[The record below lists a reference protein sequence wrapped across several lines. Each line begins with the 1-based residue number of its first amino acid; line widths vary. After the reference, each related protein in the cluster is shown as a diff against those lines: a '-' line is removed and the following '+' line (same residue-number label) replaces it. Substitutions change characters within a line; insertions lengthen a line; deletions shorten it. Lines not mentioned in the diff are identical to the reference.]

1 MAPRGHLPANL
12 RHQARITESAAR
24 SVGLDFFEVVFEML
38 DAADVNA
45 VAAYGGFPVRYPS
58 WRFGMHYERLQKGYE
73 YGLSKIYELVINND
87 PTYAY
92 LVRSNSMMEQ
102 KLVMAHVFG
111 HADFFRH
118 NAWFQPT
125 DRGMLDRMAHHGG
138 RVRRFVDAYGQ
149 DTVDHFLDQ
158 AISLDNLIDPFLP
171 ARELARAKQG
181 CTESSSVTEHGLFT
195 SLEVHRG
202 SGASAL
208 PNYDILGHIAEH
220 APLEPW
226 QRELLRIVRAEA
238 YYFIPQRMTK
248 IMNEGWAS
256 YWHSHLLTH
265 GLLGPSE
272 IVDFADCHAGA
283 TAVAPGQLNPYKL
296 GIELFRHA
304 HARGDDL
311 FQLRRV
317 HNDVS
322 FIDHVVDE
330 DFARSNQLFVFRRNA
345 RTGKNV
351 LVDRDWVAIK
361 EQLLRELSWCG
372 SPRIQLVEADA
383 DGEGGLLL
391 VHQHEGRDLKLDEAG
406 AQLKTLAQVWGGPVH
421 LLTLEEGEGR
431 RISTDG
437 QDVSV
442 IETTRAQDAGGVAE
456 QGVPA
461 VEGSLEEVDA
471 GPFLDGDERRRH
483 HRDRQEIRAQ
493 PSCSYLAAQNA
504 GTIIA

>member
-102 KLVMAHVFG
+102 KLVMAHVMG
-111 HADFFRH
+111 HADFFKH
-118 NAWFQPT
+118 NVWFGPT
-125 DRGMLDRMAHHGG
+125 QRSMVEQMSYHAARI
-138 RVRRFVDAYGQ
+138 RSFVEVYGQ
-149 DTVDHFLDQ
+149 DKVERFLDV
-158 AISLDNLIDPFLP
+158 ALGLDELIDPYLP
-171 ARELARAKQG
+171 LRESRRADRKREAIQSPAERVRLDFERRWG
-181 CTESSSVTEHGLFT
+181 DGAEDPHPGPQPIGSAPPTRSSSD
-195 SLEVHRG
+195 
-202 SGASAL
+202 L
-208 PNYDILGHIAEH
+208 PTFDILGFLVEH
-220 APLEPW
+220 ACLADW
-226 QRELLRIVRAEA
+226 QVEILRIVRAEA
-238 YYFIPQRMTK
+238 YYFLPQRLTK

-330 DFARSNQLFVFRRNA
+330 DFARSNQLFVYRRNA

-442 IETTRAQDAGGVAE
+442 IETTRAQDACGG
-456 QGVPA
+456 
-461 VEGSLEEVDA
+461 EEA
-471 GPFLDGDERRRH
+471 A
-483 HRDRQEIRAQ
+483 RA
-493 PSCSYLAAQNA
+493 S
-504 GTIIA
+504 

>member
-1 MAPRGHLPANL
+1 MATGGHLPAEL
-12 RHQARITESAAR
+12 RRHARVTEAAAR
-24 SVGLDFFEVVFEML
+24 EVGLDFFDVVFEML

-58 WRFGMHYERLQKGYE
+58 WRFGMAYERLQKGYD

-92 LVRSNSMMEQ
+92 LVRSNSLMEQ
-102 KLVMAHVFG
+102 KLVMAHVMG
-111 HADFFRH
+111 HADFFKH
-118 NAWFQPT
+118 NVWFGPT
-125 DRGMLDRMAHHGG
+125 QRSMVEQMGYHAARIRGFVEAH
-138 RVRRFVDAYGQ
+138 GQ
-149 DTVDHFLDQ
+149 DTVERFLDV
-158 AISLDNLIDPFLP
+158 ALALDGLIDPYLP
-171 ARELARAKQG
+171 LRESRHSERQRGTIQSRAERARVDFERHWGDGA
-181 CTESSSVTEHGLFT
+181 ESSRPGPRPSRSAPTT
-195 SLEVHRG
+195 PS
-202 SGASAL
+202 SGDL
-208 PNYDILGHIAEH
+208 PTYDILGFLVEH
-220 APLEPW
+220 ARLPDW
-226 QRELLRIVRAEA
+226 QVEILRIVRAEA
-238 YYFIPQRMTK
+238 YYFVPQRLTK

-265 GLLGPSE
+265 GLLDPSE

-330 DFARSNQLFVFRRNA
+330 EFAQTNQLFVYRRNT
-345 RTGKNV
+345 RTGKNTV
-351 LVDRDWVAIK
+351 VDRDWVAIK

-372 SPRIQLVEADA
+372 SPRIQLAEADA

-406 AQLKTLAQVWGGPVH
+406 AQLKTLAQVWEGPVH
-421 LLTLEEGEGR
+421 LLTLEEGVGR

-437 QDVSV
+437 KEVSV
-442 IETTRAQDAGGVAE
+442 IETTRAQDVCGG
-456 QGVPA
+456 
-461 VEGSLEEVDA
+461 EES
-471 GPFLDGDERRRH
+471 
-483 HRDRQEIRAQ
+483 AQ
-493 PSCSYLAAQNA
+493 AS
-504 GTIIA
+504 

>member
-102 KLVMAHVFG
+102 KLVMAHVMG
-111 HADFFRH
+111 HADFFKH
-118 NAWFQPT
+118 NVWFGPT
-125 DRGMLDRMAHHGG
+125 QRSMVEQMSYHAARI
-138 RVRRFVDAYGQ
+138 RSFVEVYGQ
-149 DTVDHFLDQ
+149 DKVERFLDV
-158 AISLDNLIDPFLP
+158 ALGLDELIDPYLP
-171 ARELARAKQG
+171 LRESRRADRKREAIQSPAERVRLDFERRWG
-181 CTESSSVTEHGLFT
+181 DGAEDPHPGPQPIGSAPPTRSSSD
-195 SLEVHRG
+195 
-202 SGASAL
+202 L
-208 PNYDILGHIAEH
+208 PTFDILGFLVEH
-220 APLEPW
+220 ACLADW
-226 QRELLRIVRAEA
+226 QVEILRIVRAEA
-238 YYFIPQRMTK
+238 YYFLPQRLTK

-283 TAVAPGQLNPYKL
+283 TAVAPGQLTPYKL

-421 LLTLEEGEGR
+421 LLTLEEGTGR

-442 IETTRAQDAGGVAE
+442 IETTRAQDACGG
-456 QGVPA
+456 
-461 VEGSLEEVDA
+461 EEA
-471 GPFLDGDERRRH
+471 A
-483 HRDRQEIRAQ
+483 RA
-493 PSCSYLAAQNA
+493 S
-504 GTIIA
+504 

>member
-1 MAPRGHLPANL
+1 
-12 RHQARITESAAR
+12 
-24 SVGLDFFEVVFEML
+24 ML

-102 KLVMAHVFG
+102 KLVMAHVMG
-111 HADFFRH
+111 HADFFKH
-118 NAWFQPT
+118 NVWFGPT
-125 DRGMLDRMAHHGG
+125 QRSMVEQMSYHAARI
-138 RVRRFVDAYGQ
+138 RSFVEVYGQ
-149 DTVDHFLDQ
+149 DKVERFLDV
-158 AISLDNLIDPFLP
+158 ALGLDELIDPYLP
-171 ARELARAKQG
+171 LRESRRADRKREAIQSPAERVRLDFERRWG
-181 CTESSSVTEHGLFT
+181 DGAEDPHPGPQPIGSAPPTRSSSD
-195 SLEVHRG
+195 
-202 SGASAL
+202 L
-208 PNYDILGHIAEH
+208 PTFDILGFLVEH
-220 APLEPW
+220 ACLADW
-226 QRELLRIVRAEA
+226 QVEILRIVRAEA
-238 YYFIPQRMTK
+238 YYFLPQRLTK

-330 DFARSNQLFVFRRNA
+330 DFARSNQLFVYRRNA

-351 LVDRDWVAIK
+351 VVDRDWVAIK

-421 LLTLEEGEGR
+421 LLTLEEGTGR

-442 IETTRAQDAGGVAE
+442 IETTRAQDACGG
-456 QGVPA
+456 
-461 VEGSLEEVDA
+461 EEA
-471 GPFLDGDERRRH
+471 A
-483 HRDRQEIRAQ
+483 RA
-493 PSCSYLAAQNA
+493 S
-504 GTIIA
+504 

>member
-1 MAPRGHLPANL
+1 MARGSHLPSDL
-12 RHQARITESAAR
+12 RRQARITEAAAR

-58 WRFGMHYERLQKGYE
+58 WRFGMDYERLQKGYD

-102 KLVMAHVFG
+102 KLVMAHVMG
-111 HADFFRH
+111 HADFFKH
-118 NAWFQPT
+118 NVWFGPT
-125 DRGMLDRMAHHGG
+125 QRSMVEQMGYHAERIRG
-138 RVRRFVDAYGQ
+138 FVDQHGQ
-149 DTVDHFLDQ
+149 DKVERFLDV
-158 AISLDNLIDPFLP
+158 ALGLDGLIDPYLP
-171 ARELARAKQG
+171 LRESRRADNQRQQARSRAERARETFERKWGDDSQVPPIGPHPSPSQLTTRGAG
-181 CTESSSVTEHGLFT
+181 
-195 SLEVHRG
+195 SL
-202 SGASAL
+202 
-208 PNYDILGHIAEH
+208 PTFDILGFLVEH
-220 APLEPW
+220 AALEDW
-226 QRELLRIVRAEA
+226 QTEILRIVRAEA
-238 YYFIPQRMTK
+238 YYFSPQRLTK

-265 GLLGPSE
+265 GLLDASE

-304 HARGDDL
+304 KARGDDI
-311 FQLRRV
+311 FQLRRI

-330 DFARSNQLFVFRRNA
+330 EFAENNQLFVYRRNG

-351 LVDRDWVAIK
+351 VVDRDWVAIK
-361 EQLLRELSWCG
+361 EQLLRELSWG
-372 SPRIQLVEADA
+372 GTPRIQLAEADA

-406 AQLKTLAQVWGGPVH
+406 EQLKTLAKVWGGAVH
-421 LLTLEEGEGR
+421 LLTLEEGTGR

-437 QDVSV
+437 GEVSV
-442 IETTRAQDAGGVAE
+442 IETARAQDACGGEE
-456 QGVPA
+456 QSKA
-461 VEGSLEEVDA
+461 S
-471 GPFLDGDERRRH
+471 
-483 HRDRQEIRAQ
+483 
-493 PSCSYLAAQNA
+493 
-504 GTIIA
+504 

>member
-1 MAPRGHLPANL
+1 VAPRGHLPAKL

-102 KLVMAHVFG
+102 KLVMAHVMG
-111 HADFFRH
+111 HADFFKH
-118 NAWFQPT
+118 NVWFGPT
-125 DRGMLDRMAHHGG
+125 QRSMVEQMSYHAARI
-138 RVRRFVDAYGQ
+138 RSFVEVYGQ
-149 DTVDHFLDQ
+149 DKVERFLDV
-158 AISLDNLIDPFLP
+158 ALGLDELIDPYLP
-171 ARELARAKQG
+171 LRESRRADRKREAIQSPAERVRLDFERRWG
-181 CTESSSVTEHGLFT
+181 DGAEDPHPGPQPIGSAPPTRSSSD
-195 SLEVHRG
+195 
-202 SGASAL
+202 L
-208 PNYDILGHIAEH
+208 PTFDILGFLVEH
-220 APLEPW
+220 ACLADW
-226 QRELLRIVRAEA
+226 QVEILRIVRAEA
-238 YYFIPQRMTK
+238 YYFLPQRLTK

-330 DFARSNQLFVFRRNA
+330 DFARSNQLFVYRRNA

-421 LLTLEEGEGR
+421 LLTLEEGTGR

-442 IETTRAQDAGGVAE
+442 IETTRAQDACGG
-456 QGVPA
+456 
-461 VEGSLEEVDA
+461 EEA
-471 GPFLDGDERRRH
+471 A
-483 HRDRQEIRAQ
+483 RA
-493 PSCSYLAAQNA
+493 S
-504 GTIIA
+504 

>member
-1 MAPRGHLPANL
+1 VAPRGHLPADL

-102 KLVMAHVFG
+102 KLVMAHVMG
-111 HADFFRH
+111 HADFFKH
-118 NAWFQPT
+118 NVWFGPT
-125 DRGMLDRMAHHGG
+125 QRSMVEQMSYHAARI
-138 RVRRFVDAYGQ
+138 RSFVEVYGQ
-149 DTVDHFLDQ
+149 DKVERFLDV
-158 AISLDNLIDPFLP
+158 ALGLDELIDPYLP
-171 ARELARAKQG
+171 LRESRRADRKREAIQSPAERVRLDFERRWG
-181 CTESSSVTEHGLFT
+181 DGAEDPHPGPQPIGSAPPTRSSSD
-195 SLEVHRG
+195 
-202 SGASAL
+202 L
-208 PNYDILGHIAEH
+208 PTFDILGFLVEH
-220 APLEPW
+220 ACLADW
-226 QRELLRIVRAEA
+226 QVEILRIVRAEA
-238 YYFIPQRMTK
+238 YYFLPQRLTK

-330 DFARSNQLFVFRRNA
+330 DFARSNQLFVYRRNA

-421 LLTLEEGEGR
+421 LLTLEEGTGR

-442 IETTRAQDAGGVAE
+442 IETTRAQDACGG
-456 QGVPA
+456 
-461 VEGSLEEVDA
+461 EEA
-471 GPFLDGDERRRH
+471 A
-483 HRDRQEIRAQ
+483 RA
-493 PSCSYLAAQNA
+493 S
-504 GTIIA
+504 

>member
-1 MAPRGHLPANL
+1 MAPRGHLPADL

-58 WRFGMHYERLQKGYE
+58 WRFGMDYERLQKGYE

-102 KLVMAHVFG
+102 KLVMAHVMG
-111 HADFFRH
+111 HADFFKH
-118 NAWFQPT
+118 NVWFGPT
-125 DRGMLDRMAHHGG
+125 QRSMVEQMSYHAARI
-138 RVRRFVDAYGQ
+138 RSFVEVYGQ
-149 DTVDHFLDQ
+149 DKVERFLDV
-158 AISLDNLIDPFLP
+158 ALGLDELIDPYLP
-171 ARELARAKQG
+171 LRESRRADRKREAILSPAERARLDFERRWGDGGEDPHPGPQPIGSAPPTR
-181 CTESSSVTEHGLFT
+181 SSSD
-195 SLEVHRG
+195 
-202 SGASAL
+202 L
-208 PNYDILGHIAEH
+208 PTFDILGFLVEH
-220 APLEPW
+220 ACLADW
-226 QRELLRIVRAEA
+226 QVEILRIVRAEA
-238 YYFIPQRMTK
+238 YYFVPQRLTK

-330 DFARSNQLFVFRRNA
+330 DFARSNQLFIYRRNA

-351 LVDRDWVAIK
+351 VVDRDWVAIK

-421 LLTLEEGEGR
+421 LLTLEEGAGR

-437 QDVSV
+437 QNVSV
-442 IETTRAQDAGGVAE
+442 IETTRAQDACGG
-456 QGVPA
+456 
-461 VEGSLEEVDA
+461 EEA
-471 GPFLDGDERRRH
+471 A
-483 HRDRQEIRAQ
+483 RA
-493 PSCSYLAAQNA
+493 S
-504 GTIIA
+504 